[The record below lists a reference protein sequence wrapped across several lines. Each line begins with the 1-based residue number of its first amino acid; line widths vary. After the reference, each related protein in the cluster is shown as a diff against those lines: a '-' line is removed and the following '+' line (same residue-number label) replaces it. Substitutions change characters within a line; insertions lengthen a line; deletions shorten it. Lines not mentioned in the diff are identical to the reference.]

1 MMVEKPT
8 SEGPRLEVLL
18 DQRDQLR
25 IRISKAEA
33 GDGASTADL
42 RRQLMYL
49 EQEIEQQWGLP
60 KA

>member
-1 MMVEKPT
+1 MVEKPT
-8 SEGPRLEVLL
+8 GDGPRLEVLL

-25 IRISKAEA
+25 LQISKAE
-33 GDGASTADL
+33 GAHGESVADL

-60 KA
+60 QP